1 MFETFRN
8 YFYPKNKNS
17 KTEVYY
23 IGEFTEEY
31 MKKLCYCNDFDE
43 NHLKKIQIL
52 TKSEFYM
59 GPNKY
64 GSTYF
69 DHYAYGQLDDLSSL
83 KLRTDSL
90 REFSLFSFKSN
101 LKKVRGRLEY
111 LQI

>member
-8 YFYPKNKNS
+8 YFYLKNKNS
-17 KTEVYY
+17 N
-23 IGEFTEEY
+23 I
-31 MKKLCYCNDFDE
+31 
-43 NHLKKIQIL
+43 I
-52 TKSEFYM
+52 
-59 GPNKY
+59 Y

-111 LQI
+111 YKFNTHYFMN